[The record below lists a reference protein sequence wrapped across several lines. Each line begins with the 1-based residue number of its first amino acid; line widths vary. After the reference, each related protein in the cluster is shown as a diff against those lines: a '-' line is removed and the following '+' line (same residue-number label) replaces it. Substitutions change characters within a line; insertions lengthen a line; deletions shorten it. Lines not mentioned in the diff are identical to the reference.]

1 MDAISASDGQK
12 LKMLFLHETQ
22 DQFFLKK
29 LKVECTHLH
38 VLLQFQNI
46 QNQKIYKF
54 LSIWNSA
61 QNKFKLIQRSTD
73 LEWIL
78 YMHLEWMY
86 CNLNENITYI
96 LNFETNGP
104 PYTIAKT
111 HWFLQCKRVGQLSTI
126 QIAIKIP
133 GS

>member
-1 MDAISASDGQK
+1 MASQEYKGHFKQTLWMLHCICASDGQK

-54 LSIWNSA
+54 LSI
-61 QNKFKLIQRSTD
+61 
-73 LEWIL
+73 
-78 YMHLEWMY
+78 
-86 CNLNENITYI
+86 
-96 LNFETNGP
+96 
-104 PYTIAKT
+104 
-111 HWFLQCKRVGQLSTI
+111 
-126 QIAIKIP
+126 
-133 GS
+133 